1 MCFALFLFLTWSFS
15 PLSVLASTNTEVRT
29 EDNYLVPDYVQV
41 TEANKYYI
49 LSTPAVDASEKIY
62 DFADLFTDDEEQKLF
77 QQVSNYIKKYDMD
90 LAIVTIV
97 SNEKSSTHTYAE
109 DFYDYNEFGT
119 NSTQDGSLLLIDMD
133 NREIYFQ
140 TTGGAISMYNSIRVD
155 QILDDITSY
164 MTDQEYYE
172 GTSKFVTILKNYAQ
186 KGLPQSN
193 ENRYTINRD
202 GQIVRDIPWLAIFLF
217 SGLATLVIILIL
229 VHQNKMVRT
238 ASSSREYLNKD
249 SLKIEQLKE
258 NFLGSTVTKVPISHD
273 SSSSGGSRGSSGVSH
288 GGGGRK
294 F

>member
-1 MCFALFLFLTWSFS
+1 MILVLGFNFS
-15 PLSVLASTNTEVRT
+15 PLSVLASTNTKVRT

-62 DFADLFTDDEEQKLF
+62 DFADLFTDDEEKKLF
-77 QQVSNYIKKYDMD
+77 RQVSNYIKKYNMD
-90 LAIVTIV
+90 LAIVTIS
-97 SNEKSSTHTYAE
+97 SNEKSSIRTYAE

-133 NREIYFQ
+133 NREIYLE
-140 TTGGAISMYNSIRVD
+140 TTGAAISMYNSIRVD
-155 QILDDITSY
+155 QILKVITSY

-172 GTSKFVTILKNYAQ
+172 GTSKFVTIIKNYAQ
-186 KGLPQSN
+186 KGLPQSD

-217 SGLATLVIILIL
+217 SGVATLVIILIL

-238 ASSSREYLNKD
+238 ASSSKEYLNKD

-258 NFLGSTVTKVPISHD
+258 TFLGSTVTKVRVSHD
-273 SSSSGGSRGSSGVSH
+273 SSSGGSSGGSSRGSSGVSH